1 MSSSEDD
8 DQAAPEVG
16 RVSNF
21 AKRRNEAAGTQASER
36 KSVSIDTSHDQ
47 VSFHCAFLILAVI
60 YTCFHRHTRDGGGGW
75 VYLEG
80 VPKN

>member
-21 AKRRNEAAGTQASER
+21 AKRFEQKINEAAGTQASER
-36 KSVSIDTSHDQ
+36 KSVSIDTSQ
-47 VSFHCAFLILAVI
+47 VRFHCAFLIFSCNIHVLS
-60 YTCFHRHTRDGGGGW
+60 
-75 VYLEG
+75 
-80 VPKN
+80 